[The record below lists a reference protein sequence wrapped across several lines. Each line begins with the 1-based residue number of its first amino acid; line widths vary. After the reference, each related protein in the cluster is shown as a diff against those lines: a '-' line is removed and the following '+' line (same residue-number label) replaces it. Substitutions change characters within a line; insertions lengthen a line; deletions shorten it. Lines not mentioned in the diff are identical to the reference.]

1 MQHTSQN
8 TIFGAILN
16 QGSNITPH
24 KVDVVSDTAT
34 SFGPVIATTSFGP
47 DTATSF
53 GPAIATTSFGPA
65 IATTDAAA
73 HTKPLCAQPLS
84 SPFCCGRIN
93 LVFSANEIAL
103 CNTEKYPDGI
113 E

>member
-53 GPAIATTSFGPA
+53 GPAIATT
-65 IATTDAAA
+65 DAAA